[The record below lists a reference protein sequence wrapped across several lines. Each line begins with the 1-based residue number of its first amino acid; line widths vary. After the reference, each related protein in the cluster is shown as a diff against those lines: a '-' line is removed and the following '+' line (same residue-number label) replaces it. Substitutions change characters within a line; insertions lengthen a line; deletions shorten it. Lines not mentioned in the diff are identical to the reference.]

1 MRPGKCVAN
10 VKVNL
15 AEDSVVEIVIDALQ
29 EIVAAMLRSFDTHIH
44 VEVK

>member
-15 AEDSVVEIVIDALQ
+15 AEDWVV
-29 EIVAAMLRSFDTHIH
+29 EIVAAMLRGFDAHIH
-44 VEVK
+44 VEGKWR